1 MSTIDLKNKTILV
14 TGAAGF
20 IGSNLV
26 KRIYEEVPSATVI
39 GIDNMNTYYDV
50 ALKEFRLNELDKY
63 STFTFVNGNIADK
76 ALITDLFEKYKP
88 AVVVNLA
95 AQAGV
100 RYSITNPDAYVE
112 SNLVGFFN
120 ILEACRHS
128 YDNGQTGVPVFMVQ
142 TKRFRTVQMIR
153 WITPYLCMQPPRNLM
168 S

>member
-1 MSTIDLKNKTILV
+1 MSTVALENKTILV

-26 KRIYEEVPSATVI
+26 KRICEGVPSAKVV
-39 GIDNMNTYYDV
+39 GIDSVNDYYDV
-50 ALKEFRLNELDKY
+50 ALKEFRLNELSKY
-63 STFTFVNGNIADK
+63 ESFTFIKGNIANK
-76 ALITDLFEKYKP
+76 ELITEIFSKYKP

-112 SNLVGFFN
+112 ANLIGFYN

-128 YDNGQTGVPVFMVQ
+128 YDDGETGVEHLV
-142 TKRFRTVQMIR
+142 
-153 WITPYLCMQPPRNLM
+153 
-168 S
+168 